1 MNPADIERLY
11 RLREKLSPEDRDMIE
26 KLHAEMVRT
35 AGGPTSPNPVRS
47 WGPEDLDP
55 VEAAAAPITPDP
67 IAGPVAGPG
76 RNRSRA
82 DYATDAAT
90 AGGLYSPS
98 ENVASMDVTDV
109 PPPAPVGNASAP
121 AGYDEWA
128 AATAEAETGKTKAE
142 RLAEID
148 ALERRQDAQKASYDQ
163 ATGMPSPGGS
173 GLAGTDEAGRD
184 WSNWRP
190 GMPLPP
196 AGGRSMGPGD
206 DSQRGPGYR
215 RVPGPRLPNGLPA
228 EQGDVIY
235 DPEEVARY
243 RTRTWNNERAR
254 YNESPEDRDN
264 YKRGRLPVYN
274 PDGSVGYSTG
284 YMPGALESAPGQM
297 NIPGAPG
304 RAGNRPDLEAKG
316 WEKATV
322 DGPTGQQEVYRP
334 GKGAQYRYQE
344 QSDDRARVRL
354 AKQAGISGKDAM
366 GMPLADLRRSAKAAG
381 VDDYNARNAAWKAQ
395 SMLAGG
401 QPTGGRGGSKAI
413 TNALMMLPEEQRN
426 DSLRYMLP
434 GGQLAAGVDAQ
445 NMQNANDVIKRFM
458 TSGAAA
464 GANNPLAQ
472 AQAQMAQQQADAAV
486 PVQVRAQAH
495 VEAGR
500 INHPDV
506 LQHADDLVNQHYSS
520 RPGALGVSSR
530 FTDNEVMIGAQRLAD
545 DTGMPIAEAEKIMR
559 RIQAD
564 RNRNSVASSFIA
576 GFYDQ

>member
-1 MNPADIERLY
+1 
-11 RLREKLSPEDRDMIE
+11 
-26 KLHAEMVRT
+26 
-35 AGGPTSPNPVRS
+35 
-47 WGPEDLDP
+47 
-55 VEAAAAPITPDP
+55 
-67 IAGPVAGPG
+67 
-76 RNRSRA
+76 
-82 DYATDAAT
+82 
-90 AGGLYSPS
+90 
-98 ENVASMDVTDV
+98 MDVTDV

-128 AATAEAETGKTKAE
+128 AATAEVETGKTKAE

-196 AGGRSMGPGD
+196 ANGGRSMGSGD

-243 RTRTWNNERAR
+243 RTRTWNNEQAR

-284 YMPGALESAPGQM
+284 YMPDALESAPGQM

-304 RAGNRPDLEAKG
+304 RAGNRPDLEAAG

-426 DSLRYMLP
+426 ASLRYMLP

-445 NMQNANDVIKRFM
+445 QLQ
-458 TSGAAA
+458 AAA
-464 GANNPLAQ
+464 ALAQRAVTGALAGTAQGPMAQ
-472 AQAQMAQQQADAAV
+472 AQAELAGIQAQAERDKLRAGDEDVLGEKYARGGMFGYDEFTVAEQQQMY
-486 PVQVRAQAH
+486 
-495 VEAGR
+495 
-500 INHPDV
+500 
-506 LQHADDLVNQHYSS
+506 DDLIAQGYKPGEAQRAVDRQANKRRASARQNWNT
-520 RPGALGVSSR
+520 PGA
-530 FTDNEVMIGAQRLAD
+530 
-545 DTGMPIAEAEKIMR
+545 
-559 RIQAD
+559 
-564 RNRNSVASSFIA
+564 
-576 GFYDQ
+576 

>member
-1 MNPADIERLY
+1 MNPAEIERLY
-11 RLREKLSPEDRDMIE
+11 RTRASLSPAQREEIE
-26 KLHAEMVRT
+26 RLHAEML
-35 AGGPTSPNPVRS
+35 AGGGGPMSPNPVRS

-67 IAGPVAGPG
+67 IAGPL

-82 DYATDAAT
+82 DWATDAAT
-90 AGGLYSPS
+90 GGGLYSPS

-142 RLAEID
+142 RMAEID
-148 ALERRQDAQKASYDQ
+148 ALERRQDAQKAAYDQ

-243 RTRTWNNERAR
+243 RTRTWNNEQAR

-264 YKRGRLPVYN
+264 HKRGRLPVYN

-284 YMPGALESAPGQM
+284 YMPGALESAPGQT

-304 RAGNRPDLEAKG
+304 RAGERPDLVEAG
-316 WEKATV
+316 WGPQAV
-322 DGPTGQQEVYRP
+322 PGPTGMQQVYRP
-334 GKGAQYRYQE
+334 GKEAKAKYQE

-354 AKQAGISGKDAM
+354 AKQAGISGSAAM

-381 VDDYNARNAAWKAQ
+381 VDDYNARNSAWKAQ
-395 SMLAGG
+395 AMLAGG

-426 DSLRYMLP
+426 ASLRYMLP

-445 NMQNANDVIKRFM
+445 QLQ
-458 TSGAAA
+458 AAA
-464 GANNPLAQ
+464 ALAQRAVTGALAGTAQGPMAQ
-472 AQAQMAQQQADAAV
+472 AQAELAGIQAQAERDKLRSGDEDVLGEKYARGGWLGYDEFTVAEQQQMY
-486 PVQVRAQAH
+486 
-495 VEAGR
+495 
-500 INHPDV
+500 
-506 LQHADDLVNQHYSS
+506 DDLIAQGYKPGEAQRAVDRQANKRRASARQDWNN
-520 RPGALGVSSR
+520 PGA
-530 FTDNEVMIGAQRLAD
+530 
-545 DTGMPIAEAEKIMR
+545 
-559 RIQAD
+559 
-564 RNRNSVASSFIA
+564 
-576 GFYDQ
+576 

>member
-1 MNPADIERLY
+1 MNPAEIERLY
-11 RLREKLSPEDRDMIE
+11 RNRASLSPAQREEIE
-26 KLHAEMVRT
+26 RLHAEMLAT
-35 AGGPTSPNPVRS
+35 PNGPMSPDPVRS

-67 IAGPVAGPG
+67 IAGPL
-76 RNRSRA
+76 RSRSRA
-82 DYATDAAT
+82 DWATDAAT
-90 AGGLYSPS
+90 GGGLYSPS
-98 ENVASMDVTDV
+98 ENVASMDVTDI

-142 RLAEID
+142 RMAEID
-148 ALERRQDAQKASYDQ
+148 ALERRQDAQKAAYDQ
-163 ATGMPSPGGS
+163 ATGMPSPDGS

-215 RVPGPRLPNGLPA
+215 RVPGPRLPNGMPA

-243 RTRTWNNERAR
+243 RTRTWNNEKAR

-284 YMPGALESAPGQM
+284 YMPDALESAPGQM

-304 RAGNRPDLEAKG
+304 RAGNRPDLEAAG

-322 DGPTGQQEVYRP
+322 SGPTGEQEVYRP

-354 AKQAGISGKDAM
+354 AKQAGISGSAAM
-366 GMPLADLRRSAKAAG
+366 GMPLVDLRRSAKAAG

-395 SMLAGG
+395 AMLAGG

-426 DSLRYMLP
+426 ASLRYMLP

-445 NMQNANDVIKRFM
+445 QLQ
-458 TSGAAA
+458 AAA
-464 GANNPLAQ
+464 ALAQRAVTGALAGTAQGPMAQ
-472 AQAQMAQQQADAAV
+472 AQAELAGIQAQAERDKLRSGDEDVLGEKYARNRGMFGYDEFTVAEQQQMY
-486 PVQVRAQAH
+486 
-495 VEAGR
+495 
-500 INHPDV
+500 
-506 LQHADDLVNQHYSS
+506 DDLIAQGYKPGEAQRAVDRQANKRRASARQNWNT
-520 RPGALGVSSR
+520 PGA
-530 FTDNEVMIGAQRLAD
+530 
-545 DTGMPIAEAEKIMR
+545 
-559 RIQAD
+559 
-564 RNRNSVASSFIA
+564 
-576 GFYDQ
+576 